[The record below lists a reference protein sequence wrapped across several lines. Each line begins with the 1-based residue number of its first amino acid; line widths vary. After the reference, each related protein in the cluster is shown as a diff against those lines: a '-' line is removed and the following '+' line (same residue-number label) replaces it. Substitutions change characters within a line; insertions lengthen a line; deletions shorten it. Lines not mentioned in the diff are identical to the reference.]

1 MMSVN
6 FYAAAS
12 GSALRWFRRAL
23 SDRRRREAIHRGV
36 VFMGANKKALL
47 LADKRLYFQCVN

>member
-1 MMSVN
+1 MSVN
-6 FYAAAS
+6 FCAVAS
-12 GSALRWFRRAL
+12 GSALRWFRGGL
-23 SDRRRREAIHRGV
+23 SDRRRREAIPRGA